1 MDVTPQLLHDVEFR
15 EAKRGGYNT
24 QDVDDFLE
32 RVAVG
37 IERQEA
43 LLREARQRLEAAEAR
58 IAEAERRAHEAEQRA
73 SSTGEADETLKRT
86 LVLAQ
91 RTADAAIREAEEEAA
106 RTLSSAQE
114 QAARLLA
121 EAQETSA
128 RARAEAEDE
137 ARRAHEGARA
147 QVLAEMA
154 ELESMRDQLRHDAE
168 LLEQHVAHQR
178 ARLGRTAEE
187 IIRLLEEPEALAEV
201 PVPEVSD
208 VTAPRPSAPA
218 AQAPAPRPP
227 LVAPP
232 LEEVEPEPSAEVPPA
247 AWAPDDEA
255 WADDEPGPKPEPE
268 ADLEPDEG
276 PATQP
281 VDAVG
286 EDDPDD
292 DAYLREL
299 RKAMTDD
306 APLGP
311 RDDLSPHEGLFEQG
325 SEAPR
330 SRFGRR
336 R

>member
-43 LLREARQRLEAAEAR
+43 LLREARQRLESAEAR
-58 IAEAERRAHEAEQRA
+58 IGEAERRAAEAEQRA
-73 SSTGEADETLKRT
+73 SSSGEADETLKRT

-121 EAQETSA
+121 EAQETSV

-137 ARRAHEGARA
+137 ARRAHEDARA

-154 ELESMRDQLRHDAE
+154 ELEGVRDQLRHDAE
-168 LLEQHVAHQR
+168 LLQQHVEHQR
-178 ARLGRTAEE
+178 ARLGRTAGELH
-187 IIRLLEEPEALAEV
+187 RLLEDPDALSEL
-201 PVPEVSD
+201 PVPELSQVA
-208 VTAPRPSAPA
+208 TPRPSAPA
-218 AQAPAPRPP
+218 SEAPAPRAP

-232 LEEVEPEPSAEVPPA
+232 LEDVQPEPEPEAPSSWE
-247 AWAPDDEA
+247 PDDEA
-255 WADDEPGPKPEPE
+255 WGEAAAPEPEPE
-268 ADLEPDEG
+268 AEGWPDPG
-276 PATQP
+276 PSTQP
-281 VDAVG
+281 VEAVV
-286 EDDPDD
+286 EDDADD

-306 APLGP
+306 SPLGP
-311 RDDLSPHEGLFEQG
+311 RDDLGPQGGLFEQG
-325 SEAPR
+325 DEAPR

>member
-43 LLREARQRLEAAEAR
+43 LLREARGRLDAAEAR
-58 IAEAERRAHEAEQRA
+58 IAEAERRAAEAERRA
-73 SSTGEADETLKRT
+73 ASTGEADETLKRT

-114 QAARLLA
+114 EAARLLA
-121 EAQETSA
+121 DAQEASG

-137 ARRAHEGARA
+137 ARRAHEDARQ

-154 ELESMRDQLRHDAE
+154 ELEELRDELRRDAE
-168 LLEQHVAHQR
+168 LLEQHVEHQR
-178 ARLGRTAEE
+178 ARLGRTVED
-187 IIRLLEEPEALAEV
+187 IQRLLEDPDALAEL
-201 PVPEVSD
+201 PVPETSQVI
-208 VTAPRPSAPA
+208 APRPSDPLAEA
-218 AQAPAPRPP
+218 AALRPP

-232 LEEVEPEPSAEVPPA
+232 LEAIEPEVELDAPPST
-247 AWAPDDEA
+247 WAPDDDAWGEA
-255 WADDEPGPKPEPE
+255 AEVVEE
-268 ADLEPDEG
+268 ADHEPMPG
-276 PATQP
+276 PATE
-281 VDAVG
+281 AVA
-286 EDDPDD
+286 ETDPDD

-299 RKAMTDD
+299 RKAMTDES
-306 APLGP
+306 PLGP
-311 RDDLSPHEGLFEQG
+311 RDDHGPQSGLFEQG
-325 SEAPR
+325 ADTPR

>member
-1 MDVTPQLLHDVEFR
+1 MATIAGMDVTPQLLHDVEFR

-43 LLREARQRLEAAEAR
+43 LVREARQRLETAEAR
-58 IAEAERRAHEAEQRA
+58 VADAERRAAEAEQRA
-73 SSTGEADETLKRT
+73 SSTTDADETLKRT

-121 EAQETSA
+121 EAQETSS
-128 RARAEAEDE
+128 RARAEAEEE
-137 ARRAHEGARA
+137 ARRAHEDARA
-147 QVLAEMA
+147 AILAEMA
-154 ELESMRDQLRHDAE
+154 ELEATRDQLRHDAE
-168 LLEQHVAHQR
+168 VLEGHLDHER
-178 ARLGRTAEE
+178 ARLGRTVEDLH
-187 IIRLLEEPEALAEV
+187 RLLEDPEAFA
-201 PVPEVSD
+201 PSGVPEISGA
-208 VTAPRPSAPA
+208 TAPRTAVPTPSAE
-218 AQAPAPRPP
+218 APAPRAP

-232 LEEVEPEPSAEVPPA
+232 LEEIEPEPAPSA
-247 AWAPDDEA
+247 WQPDDEA
-255 WADDEPGPKPEPE
+255 WSEASEPE
-268 ADLEPDEG
+268 DLGYEPD

-281 VDAVG
+281 VEATPQG
-286 EDDPDD
+286 GPDD

-311 RDDLSPHEGLFEQG
+311 RDDLGPQEGLFESG
-325 SEAPR
+325 ADSPR